1 MNKLLVIFLIVLA
14 LAFSGFLLILK
25 IYLNSLLIIKQQ
37 KRILMELQQIK
48 DDLQAA
54 NQKITESTEIVVK
67 INADVVS
74 LHAKIDA
81 LPENPSE
88 ADVAAIAEIKQ
99 LAADLRQ
106 NTGALKDSLTA
117 VDEKTDDE
125 AVPDGEGDEQGESN
139 GGEQGQP

>member
-1 MNKLLVIFLIVLA
+1 MDRLLIIFLMVLA
-14 LAFSGFLLILK
+14 LAFFGFLFIVK
-25 IYLNSLLIIKQQ
+25 IYLNSLLIVKQQ
-37 KRILMELQQIK
+37 KQILMELQQIK

-54 NQKITESTEIVVK
+54 NQKITESTEVVVK
-67 INADVVS
+67 IDADVVS

-117 VDEKTDDE
+117 VDEKTADE
-125 AVPDGEGDEQGESN
+125 AAPGGESDGQGESN
-139 GGEQGQP
+139 GDEQGQP